1 LETPATDVL
10 DNLITNGKPVLPA
23 LKLRTEAL
31 VRSKVTRVPHRFPA
45 TEPAQFT
52 ESLKLPKPS
61 CCPTPDVLRV
71 VDHTVPF
78 VGAPKLPA
86 AIVGVSETLNANVS
100 VIPCIN
106 VLGAV
111 ILMSK

>member
-1 LETPATDVL
+1 VL
-10 DNLITNGKPVLPA
+10 VLKFRVEVPVM
-23 LKLRTEAL
+23 
-31 VRSKVTRVPHRFPA
+31 SKTTRVPHRFPLGPIV
-45 TEPAQFT
+45 TLPLQFT
-52 ESLKLPKPS
+52 ASLKLPKPS
-61 CCPTPDVLRV
+61 CCPTPDVARV

-86 AIVGVSETLNANVS
+86 AIVGVSETSNANVDG
-100 VIPCIN
+100 IPCID